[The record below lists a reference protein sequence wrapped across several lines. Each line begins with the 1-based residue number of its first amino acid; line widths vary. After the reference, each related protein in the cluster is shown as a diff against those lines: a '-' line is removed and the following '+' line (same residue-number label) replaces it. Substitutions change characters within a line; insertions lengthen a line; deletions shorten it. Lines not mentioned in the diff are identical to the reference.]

1 VQGSWSCIMQFI
13 DLLNESDLKRV
24 KGVGFDVDARVC
36 SLRSSGHYPI
46 LAGWDSLETLYL
58 GFEGVKLESHC
69 LIGFR
74 ELGRKDYSAFMRRY
88 RKNPCWR
95 SMQSWPEDVDAV
107 EQLRAEVPTMY
118 QGYWEKLELVSIVQ
132 L

>member
-1 VQGSWSCIMQFI
+1 MQFI

-24 KGVGFDVDARVC
+24 KGLGFDVNARVC

-58 GFEGVKLESHC
+58 GFEGVKLGSHC

-74 ELGRKDYSAFMRRY
+74 ELGRKDYIALLCGDIGRIIAGEICGTGRR
-88 RKNPCWR
+88 
-95 SMQSWPEDVDAV
+95 M
-107 EQLRAEVPTMY
+107 LRLF
-118 QGYWEKLELVSIVQ
+118 GS
-132 L
+132 